1 MWYYRRRL
9 SVHPIESTVTFA
21 GQRLKIA
28 ADGCVLSP
36 VDEALDLKMKRAPH
50 VFIFKAAP
58 APAAPV
64 VETAPA
70 VESAPAAPAV
80 KADEGAAGEVEKVE
94 TSSVKDDNV
103 EPKRTRKRRKVQG

>member
-28 ADGCVLSP
+28 ANGCVLSP
-36 VDEALDLKMKRAPH
+36 VDEVLDLKMKRAPH

-58 APAAPV
+58 AAPV

-70 VESAPAAPAV
+70 VDSAPAPPAV
-80 KADEGAAGEVEKVE
+80 AADEGAVEEAEKVE
-94 TSSVKDDNV
+94 TSSTNEDNV
-103 EPKRTRKRRKVQG
+103 ETKRKRRKIQG